1 MDRDAEAN
9 GHSSVSSEP
18 TIPLSDQDGL
28 PLLHSKQTLKSRLRT
43 GWYRMDRL
51 SRLTTSLVVLIIGGA
66 IIARVLIELFCPYD
80 YWHNPQVTIPPK
92 TDDNNHSVQ
101 TDKERRNAVRDAM
114 RHTWSGYHKYAFGHD
129 ELLPVSNKSNDKWG
143 GWGVTLIDA
152 LDTLYI
158 MELYDE
164 FNQGVT
170 HVVDVDFSK
179 ATPGYTTPFFEMV
192 IRSLAGLLTAYE
204 MSLDKRLLAKAQQ
217 VGDVLMPAFKT
228 ATGLPYPRVDV
239 NTGVAVRA
247 SSICL
252 AEAGTVQLEY
262 WKLSDLTGNPVY
274 HQTAQRVVDI
284 LDQTEKPYPGLYPI
298 WVDIATGNF
307 TSGQITFG
315 AQGDSWYEYML
326 KQYIYSGGTHDQ
338 YQRMYVESIES
349 MKQKMVKRSEF
360 DDQMYYV
367 GDLDFTAKKFSPKF
381 QHLTCFVPGMLALGS
396 KTLNRP
402 DDLELAKQLTYTCFQ
417 MYNQTATGLGPEYVL
432 FRDSTN
438 KGLLPTNHK
447 NDFDIED
454 LPAADSSEVNN
465 GYYLGYDRGYLLR
478 PETAES
484 IMILYRI
491 TGDVKY
497 KEWGWQIFQAI
508 DKWTKTPAGF
518 SAYRDVTSTK
528 RDSQLTDSMESFFLA
543 ETLKYLY
550 LLFSPADYYSLDDY
564 VFNTEAHP
572 FKIQRG
578 HAHK

>member
-1 MDRDAEAN
+1 DAEAN
-9 GHSSVSSEP
+9 RRSPVSPEP
-18 TIPLSDQDGL
+18 TIPLSDQDGF
-28 PLLHSKQTLKSRLRT
+28 PLLQGERTLRGRLRT
-43 GWYRMDRL
+43 GWYRMDRIG
-51 SRLTTSLVVLIIGGA
+51 RLTTSLVMLILGGA
-66 IIARVLIELFCPYD
+66 LVARVLVELFCPYD
-80 YWHNPQVTIPPK
+80 YWHNPHVTVPPK
-92 TDDNNHSVQ
+92 LDEDNHTKH
-101 TDKERRNAVRDAM
+101 TDKERRDAVRDAM
-114 RHTWSGYHKYAFGHD
+114 RHAWGGYHTYAFGHD
-129 ELLPVSNKSNDKWG
+129 ELLPVSNKSNNRWG

-170 HVVDVDFSK
+170 HVVNVDFSK

-192 IRSLAGLLTAYE
+192 IRALAGLLTAYE
-204 MSLDKRLLAKAQQ
+204 MSLDRRLLTKAQQ
-217 VGDVLMPAFKT
+217 VGDVLMPAFNT
-228 ATGLPYPRVDV
+228 SSGIPYPRVNV

-247 SSICL
+247 SSVCL

-262 WKLSDLTGNPVY
+262 WKLSDLTGNPAY
-274 HQTAQRVVDI
+274 HQAAQRVVDI
-284 LDQTEKPYPGLYPI
+284 LDQAEKPHKGLYPI
-298 WVDIATGNF
+298 WIDINSGRL

-326 KQYIYSGGTHDQ
+326 KQYIYSGRTHDQ
-338 YQRMYVESIES
+338 HRRMYEESIDS

-360 DDQMYYV
+360 DEQMYYV
-367 GDLDFTAKKFSPKF
+367 GDLDSTAEKFSPKF

-402 DDLELAKQLTYTCFQ
+402 DDLVLAKQLTYTCFQ

-432 FRDSTN
+432 FRDSSN

-447 NDFDIED
+447 DDFDVQD
-454 LPAADSSEVNN
+454 LPKADSSEMSN
-465 GYYLGYDRGYLLR
+465 GYYLGYDRSYLLR

-491 TGDVKY
+491 TGDAMY
-497 KEWGWQIFQAI
+497 KDWGWQIFRAI
-508 DKWTKTPAGF
+508 SEWTKTPAGF
-518 SAYRDVTSTK
+518 SSYQDVMSTK
-528 RDSQLTDSMESFFLA
+528 RQQQLTDSMESFFLA

-572 FKIQRG
+572 FKIQHG
-578 HAHK
+578 HDRS